1 MKIRFIILTFFITA
15 LSFAQGKGTISGVI
29 TDKDSN
35 NETLP
40 FVNVFIKGT
49 KISATTDIDGKY
61 TISIAPGSYVVQ
73 FTFVGYEPK
82 EVAIKIA
89 AGEKL
94 VLDQALSSGAYA
106 LKDVVITSTVNRQ
119 KETALLLEQKNA
131 VEIKQAIGAQELS
144 RKGVSDV
151 EEGLTKVTGIAKV
164 DGRGLFV
171 RGLEDR
177 YNNLL
182 INGLQAPSNSPFK
195 KIIPTELFP
204 TDIVGVL
211 NIYKTFNPDISGDFA
226 GATVNIETNEAKN
239 RLTKISVGFT
249 HVTNNNGE
257 RFLKAQEVSSTKG
270 YLGFLGND
278 KSLPGYF
285 GGKPSG
291 YIQSPAEYFDYN
303 KNSNWDVNSNTSPLN
318 TSINFIHGD
327 NLKIGKENNK
337 LSYLLSLNQD
347 NTYQV
352 RKGVERTFNFG
363 QGNYDNNLANSSYEY
378 KNTIS
383 TLGNIKYKTDRFDI
397 SLNSFLLRATSSKI
411 EDQFGYTNSQTTRP
425 NLIIRLNQF
434 EETQYWNNQI
444 LGSYNLTEDKRH
456 SIKGGFSY
464 VKTSF
469 GQPDRKFLVGELNG
483 EEITAN
489 YGGNN
494 LIRQYLDISGDRFF
508 SGKLEYNYIISTT
521 SDDKENKLSVGY
533 NGFSNEEISSYRF
546 LFGRP
551 ISSSLPSFTTNINEV
566 NRVIDNS
573 VENGNIRFTET
584 SNEDYKSKLYQ
595 NVQAGYFNL
604 FWNFGENF
612 EINGGI
618 RAEKSLRE
626 IKFRRLGY
634 GLNSNFSTF
643 TDDKL
648 DILPSANAKLI
659 LNEKS
664 NLRFA
669 VSKTITRPA
678 SAELLPIEYL
688 NADGTSVLG
697 NKPLASSV
705 YGSEKDWKSLTNTDN
720 YNFDLKYEIFPE
732 NNELIALGVFGKQIQ
747 NPIERLFIQ
756 SASSG
761 GQITTFDNSKSA
773 RIFGAELEFLLS
785 LKRINP
791 VLENISWGFNTSL
804 MHTKVNVD
812 LIKNPAENSAS
823 RELQGAA
830 KWVINS
836 DLKYEFN
843 LGKEIKNTTTLVYSV
858 TGDRIYAVGT
868 AGIDHVYEKPF
879 HKLDFV
885 WTTKLTKNIDTK
897 LSVDNILNQNFR
909 RVLGDSS
916 SKIITEN
923 DLTVRQFKK
932 GTGIGFS
939 ISYTF

>member
-1 MKIRFIILTFFITA
+1 MKLKLFIFTLLISA
-15 LSFAQGKGTISGVI
+15 LSFSQTKGTLNGII
-29 TDKDSN
+29 TDKESN
-35 NETLP
+35 NAPLP
-40 FVNVFIKGT
+40 FANVLVKGT
-49 KISATTDIDGKY
+49 KANATTDIDGKY
-61 TISIAPGSYVVQ
+61 TISLAAGKYVIQ
-73 FTFVGYEPK
+73 YTFIGYEPLEETVTIEAGATLTINK
-82 EVAIKIA
+82 ALAPGGYKLDDVKIKKTI
-89 AGEKL
+89 
-94 VLDQALSSGAYA
+94 
-106 LKDVVITSTVNRQ
+106 NRE

-131 VEIKQAIGAQELS
+131 VEMKQAIGAQEMA

-195 KIIPTELFP
+195 KIIPTDLFP

-226 GATVNIETNEAKN
+226 GATINIETTQAKSAK
-239 RLTKISVGFT
+239 TKVSVGFT
-249 HVTNNNGE
+249 HVTSNNGAN
-257 RFLKAQEVSSTKG
+257 FLLSEDANTTKG
-270 YLGFLGND
+270 ALGFIGSD
-278 KSLPGYF
+278 KKLPSYF

-291 YIQSPAEYFDYN
+291 YTQSPNEYNDYN
-303 KNSNWDVNSNTSPLN
+303 KNSNWNANAITSPINTSFSFL
-318 TSINFIHGD
+318 HGD
-327 NLKIGKENNK
+327 NINVGKQSNKI
-337 LSYLLSLNQD
+337 SYLLSLNQD
-347 NTYQV
+347 NSYLV

-363 QGNYDNNLANSSYEY
+363 QGNYDNNLVNTSYEY

-383 TLGNIKYKTDRFDI
+383 ALANIKFKTNRYDL
-397 SLNSFLLRATSSKI
+397 SLNTFLLRATSSKI

-425 NLIIRLNQF
+425 NLIIRMNQF

-444 LGSYNLTEDKRH
+444 LGNYDLTEDKKH
-456 SIKGGFSY
+456 TLTGGFSY

-469 GQPDRKFLVGELNG
+469 GQPDRKFLVGELSGDQINS
-483 EEITAN
+483 T

-494 LIRQYLDISGDRFF
+494 LIRQYLDITGDRFF
-508 SGKLEYNYIISTT
+508 SGKLEYNYIIKTNKE
-521 SDDKENKLSVGY
+521 DKKDKLSIGY
-533 NGFSNEEISSYRF
+533 NGFSNEEVSSYRF
-546 LFGRP
+546 LFGKP
-551 ISSSLPSFTTNINEV
+551 INNSLSPLITNINAVDSEINMAV
-566 NRVIDNS
+566 N
-573 VENGNIRFTET
+573 NGNIRFTET

-595 NVQAGYFNL
+595 NIQSGYVNL
-604 FWNFGENF
+604 FWNFGSKLEV
-612 EINGGI
+612 NGGV

-634 GLNSNFSTF
+634 GLKSNLSTY
-643 TDDKL
+643 TLDKL
-648 DILPSANAKLI
+648 DFLPSVNAKYS
-659 LNEKS
+659 LNEK
-664 NLRFA
+664 NNVRFA
-669 VSKTITRPA
+669 LSKTITRPA

-688 NADGTSVLG
+688 NADGTVVLG
-697 NKPLASSV
+697 NYPLATSV
-705 YGSEKDWKSLTNTDN
+705 YGAEKDWKSLKNTDN
-720 YNFDLKYEIFPE
+720 YNIDLKYEIFPE
-732 NNELIALGVFGKQIQ
+732 SNELIAIGIFGKQII
-747 NPIERLFIQ
+747 NPIERIFIQ

-761 GQITTFDNSKSA
+761 GQITTFDNSKKA
-773 RIFGAELEFLLS
+773 TIFGAELEFLLNF
-785 LKRINP
+785 KRINP

-804 MHTKVNVD
+804 MQTNVEVD
-812 LIKNPAENSAS
+812 LISNPAENSKT

-836 DLKYEFN
+836 DLKYDFT
-843 LGKEIKNTTTLVYSV
+843 LGKDIKNTATIIYGV

-868 AGIDHVYEKPF
+868 SGLDHIYEKPF

-897 LSVDNILNQNFR
+897 LSVDNILNSDFR

-916 SKIITEN
+916 QKQIFEN

>member
-1 MKIRFIILTFFITA
+1 M
-15 LSFAQGKGTISGVI
+15 
-29 TDKDSN
+29 
-35 NETLP
+35 
-40 FVNVFIKGT
+40 
-49 KISATTDIDGKY
+49 
-61 TISIAPGSYVVQ
+61 
-73 FTFVGYEPK
+73 
-82 EVAIKIA
+82 
-89 AGEKL
+89 
-94 VLDQALSSGAYA
+94 
-106 LKDVVITSTVNRQ
+106 
-119 KETALLLEQKNA
+119 
-131 VEIKQAIGAQELS
+131 
-144 RKGVSDV
+144 
-151 EEGLTKVTGIAKV
+151 
-164 DGRGLFV
+164 
-171 RGLEDR
+171 
-177 YNNLL
+177 
-182 INGLQAPSNSPFK
+182 
-195 KIIPTELFP
+195 
-204 TDIVGVL
+204 
-211 NIYKTFNPDISGDFA
+211 
-226 GATVNIETNEAKN
+226 
-239 RLTKISVGFT
+239 
-249 HVTNNNGE
+249 
-257 RFLKAQEVSSTKG
+257 
-270 YLGFLGND
+270 
-278 KSLPGYF
+278 
-285 GGKPSG
+285 
-291 YIQSPAEYFDYN
+291 
-303 KNSNWDVNSNTSPLN
+303 
-318 TSINFIHGD
+318 
-327 NLKIGKENNK
+327 
-337 LSYLLSLNQD
+337 
-347 NTYQV
+347 
-352 RKGVERTFNFG
+352 
-363 QGNYDNNLANSSYEY
+363 
-378 KNTIS
+378 
-383 TLGNIKYKTDRFDI
+383 
-397 SLNSFLLRATSSKI
+397 
-411 EDQFGYTNSQTTRP
+411 
-425 NLIIRLNQF
+425 
-434 EETQYWNNQI
+434 
-444 LGSYNLTEDKRH
+444 
-456 SIKGGFSY
+456 
-464 VKTSF
+464 
-469 GQPDRKFLVGELNG
+469 
-483 EEITAN
+483 
-489 YGGNN
+489 
-494 LIRQYLDISGDRFF
+494 
-508 SGKLEYNYIISTT
+508 
-521 SDDKENKLSVGY
+521 
-533 NGFSNEEISSYRF
+533 
-546 LFGRP
+546 
-551 ISSSLPSFTTNINEV
+551 
-566 NRVIDNS
+566 IDNS